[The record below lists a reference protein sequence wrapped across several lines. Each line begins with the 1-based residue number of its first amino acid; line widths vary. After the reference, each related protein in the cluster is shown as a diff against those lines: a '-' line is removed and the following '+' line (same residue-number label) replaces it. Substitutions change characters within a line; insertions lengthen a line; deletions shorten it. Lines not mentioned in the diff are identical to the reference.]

1 MDVPDEGPRWLLV
14 IGVGLIAGFIFKRS
28 RERIEARYGGYDNC
42 PWFFR
47 WGGIR
52 WAVMYGYPTY
62 FIMEYRQFRADEIGI
77 ATIAAISIGALF
89 ESGHFLVWW
98 RIWKDMYLC
107 LIGKGDFS
115 PDKTSYW
122 K

>member
-1 MDVPDEGPRWLLV
+1 MDVVDGGPRWLLV
-14 IGVGLIAGFIFKRS
+14 IGLGLIAGFIFRRS
-28 RERIEARYGGYDNC
+28 RERIEARFGGYEHC
-42 PWFFR
+42 PWYFR
-47 WGGIR
+47 WAGIR
-52 WAVMYGYPTY
+52 WVLMYGWPPLV
-62 FIMEYRQFRADEIGI
+62 IMDYHQFRADVAVITMGLLI
-77 ATIAAISIGALF
+77 CLGALF

-115 PDKTSYW
+115 RDKTSYW